1 MKKLIIAAV
10 VTCLA
15 LTGTAQAYW
24 WNETTTWSGAT
35 DNSWSN
41 SGNWSNSTPN
51 GNFWGG
57 GTNSNSVQWYD
68 TRDGYLG
75 TGASAY
81 VGNGEQSLY
90 GNNNPGEFYLSGD
103 AYVASDFLNLQVRQV
118 HMSGTSRW
126 DGNSTYISRNGGWLN
141 GAGVTNGI
149 DGSGFKLTDS
159 AALNCTALDM
169 SLDAGFSAR
178 LILRDSSSGN
188 MGTLTVGHGNTGAAK
203 VTVDKNATLHVV
215 GDMTVNADAYVQ
227 TAGAVTV
234 FGTLALNGGL
244 VYVGGGSWY
253 LSGDQTAAMNAAVTS
268 GYLIATVG
276 LTGAGD
282 TVLTP
287 EPATMCLLAVGGLG
301 ALLRRRRR

>member
-24 WNETTTWSGAT
+24 WNETTTWSGASS
-35 DNSWSN
+35 DAWSN
-41 SGNWSNSTPN
+41 SGNWDNSAPS

-75 TGASAY
+75 TGAVAY

-103 AYVASDFLNLQVRQV
+103 AQVASDFLNLQVRQV
-118 HMSGTSRW
+118 HMSGTSTW

-159 AALNCTALDM
+159 ASLNATTLAM
-169 SLDAGFSAR
+169 SMDAGFSAR
-178 LILRDSSSGN
+178 LILRDSSSASAD
-188 MGTLTVGHGNTGAAK
+188 TLTVGYGNTGAAK
-203 VTVDKNATLHVV
+203 VTVSKNASLDVS
-215 GDMTVNADAYVQ
+215 GNMTVNADAYVQ

-234 FGTLALNGGL
+234 DGTLTLAGGL
-244 VYVGGGSWY
+244 VYVGGGSWT
-253 LSGDQTAAMNAAVTS
+253 LAGDQTTAMAAAQVS
-268 GYLIATVG
+268 GYLIATVALNG
-276 LTGAGD
+276 GGD